1 MDRAAYSFLLIV
13 GIITAAVVGVLTLLG
28 MAVAAA
34 GVLAASLSVG
44 VMTLLISLAFA
55 ALCHKIRVALLY
67 PVIGVLTGSIAL
79 ALMFSGHTREALVGV
94 LLGMIARIFFSWR
107 HHHTL
112 MRLAEDTSQHQTYVD
127 AAGVRHTFVVADDRI
142 NPEPF
147 NRAPIVFAVNLI
159 GVFIGLALLLFL
171 FWNGGSVVSKFAHAC
186 WGVLMAGVAW
196 SMLTAAYAASQNQRP
211 GWFLLAIAGF
221 VASLIAM
228 LLLRERGV
236 YLASIAATGWS
247 AVLGFITVL
256 TLATGAAAFD
266 AERKTGVEI
275 FSQCLSPAAVGEA
288 KDWMNRYC
296 PQPVKFIATAAREVW
311 TTMKE
316 LCTVTVRR

>member
-1 MDRAAYSFLLIV
+1 MS
-13 GIITAAVVGVLTLLG
+13 
-28 MAVAAA
+28 AAA
-34 GVLAASLSVG
+34 WVLAASLSVG
-44 VMTLLISLAFA
+44 IIALLISLAFA

-67 PVIGVLTGSIAL
+67 PVIGVLTGSLTL

-94 LLGMIARIFFSWR
+94 LLGIIVRLFFSWR
-107 HHHTL
+107 HYHTL
-112 MRLAEDTSQHQTYVD
+112 MRLAEDTCQHQAYVD
-127 AAGVRHTFVVADDRI
+127 AVGVKHTFVVADDRL
-142 NPEPF
+142 NPAPF
-147 NRAPIVFAVNLI
+147 NRAPLVLAVNLV
-159 GVFIGLALLLFL
+159 GMFIGLALLLFL
-171 FWNGGSVVSKFAHAC
+171 FWNNSGVVGRFAHIG

-196 SMLTAAYAASQNQRP
+196 GMLTAAYAASQNQRP

-221 VASLIAM
+221 VASLVAL
-228 LLLRERGV
+228 LLLRERNV
-236 YLASIAATGWS
+236 NLASIATTGWS

-296 PQPVKFIATAAREVW
+296 PPPVQSIATAARELW
-311 TTMKE
+311 TTMKD

>member
-1 MDRAAYSFLLIV
+1 MDRATYSFWFIV
-13 GIITAAVVGVLTLLG
+13 GMIAAVVGMWTLLG

-34 GVLAASLSVG
+34 GVLAALLSVG
-44 VMTLLISLAFA
+44 LMTLLISLAFA
-55 ALCHKIRVALLY
+55 ALCHKMRVALLY
-67 PVIGVLTGSIAL
+67 PVMGVLTGSITL

-94 LLGMIARIFFSWR
+94 LLGVIVRLLCSGR
-107 HHHTL
+107 HRRVL
-112 MRLAEDTSQHQTYVD
+112 IRLAEDENQHQAYVD
-127 AAGVRHTFVVADDRI
+127 AAGVKHTFVVADDRI

-147 NRAPIVFAVNLI
+147 NRPSVALAVNLA

-171 FWNGGSVVSKFAHAC
+171 FWNDGGVLGKLAHMG
-186 WGVLMAGVAW
+186 WGVLMAGAAW
-196 SMLTAAYAASQNQRP
+196 SLLTAAYAASQHQRP
-211 GWFLLAIAGF
+211 GWFLLAIAGCF
-221 VASLIAM
+221 ASLVAM

-236 YLASIAATGWS
+236 YLTAIATTGWS

-296 PQPVKFIATAAREVW
+296 PPPVKFLATASRELW